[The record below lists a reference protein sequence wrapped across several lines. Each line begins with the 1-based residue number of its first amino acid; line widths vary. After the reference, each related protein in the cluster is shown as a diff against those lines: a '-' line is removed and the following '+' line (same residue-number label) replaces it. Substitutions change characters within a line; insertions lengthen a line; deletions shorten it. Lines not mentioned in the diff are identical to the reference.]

1 MRRRAVVV
9 VSALAVVLAVP
20 TTAQGAKGF
29 SYGVSAA
36 EVTSSSAILWAE
48 ATSAGRYS
56 KRTPSDSRFRHGLAT
71 ATPSARPTGDNTMQ
85 MTVRGLKPGTK
96 YFFRFQ
102 GSS

>member
-1 MRRRAVVV
+1 MGRRAAVA

-36 EVTSSSAILWAE
+36 EVTSSSAILWAH

-56 KRTPSDSRFRHGLAT
+56 MRIASDSRFRHVVAT

-85 MTVRGLKPGTK
+85 VTVRGLKPGTK
-96 YFFRFQ
+96 YFFRFE
-102 GSS
+102 